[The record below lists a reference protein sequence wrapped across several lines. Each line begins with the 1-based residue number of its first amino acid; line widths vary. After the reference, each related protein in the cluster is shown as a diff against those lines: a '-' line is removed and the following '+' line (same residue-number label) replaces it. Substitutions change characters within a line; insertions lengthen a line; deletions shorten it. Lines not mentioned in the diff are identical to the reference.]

1 MIDFDMNT
9 EHAVLTIRPNG
20 PLAADDF
27 HTVASAVDPIIE
39 ERGSL
44 NGVLIQADS
53 FPGWDSF
60 AALICHFQF
69 IKGHHKHIHK
79 VAVVSDDAVLAF
91 FPHITAHFVSAEVRH
106 FPAHEYDVA
115 MNWILEKDED

>member
-20 PLAADDF
+20 PLAAEDF
-27 HTVASAVDPIIE
+27 RTVASAVDPIIE
-39 ERGSL
+39 EKGSL
-44 NGVLIQADS
+44 NGLLIQADS

-69 IKGHHKHIHK
+69 IKGHHKHIRK
-79 VAVVSDDAVLAF
+79 VAVVSDDAVLAS

-106 FPAHEYDVA
+106 FPAHEYEAA
-115 MNWILEKDED
+115 MYWIGE